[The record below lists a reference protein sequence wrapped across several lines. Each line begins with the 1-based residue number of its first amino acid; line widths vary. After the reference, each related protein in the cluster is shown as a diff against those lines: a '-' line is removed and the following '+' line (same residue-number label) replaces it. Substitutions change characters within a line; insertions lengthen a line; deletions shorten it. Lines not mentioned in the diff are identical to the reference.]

1 MLFKIA
7 KRHIFID
14 ANEFSDLEK
23 LVLNG
28 KTRHDFAR
36 EIYGKDVLWI
46 DVWQEVMRK
55 IYKMVEDLLIKAY
68 SKDPD
73 EFLSNYTKFEYVF
86 DKAEKNVFDL
96 LYAYCLTNKNAA
108 LSPIADTVATYLY
121 TKQDIGSYS
130 FVVIASK
137 SRLSFNTKNKSWL
150 QKLVD
155 KRFDIEIEIPSWSVK
170 HIHGKLNDFIVCFD
184 DFIFH
189 FGEFVKIT
197 HIPKADNQ

>member
-1 MLFKIA
+1 MLFEIA
-7 KRHIFID
+7 KLHIFID
-14 ANEFSDLEK
+14 TNRFSDLEK

-55 IYKMVEDLLIKAY
+55 IYKMVEQLLTQAY
-68 SKDPD
+68 FKDPD
-73 EFLSNYTKFEYVF
+73 EFLTDYTKFEYLF
-86 DKAEKNVFDL
+86 DKAENNVFDL

-108 LSPIADTVATYLY
+108 LYPRADTVATHLY

-130 FVVIASK
+130 FVVISSSAY
-137 SRLSFNTKNKSWL
+137 LSFNTKNKSWL

-155 KRFDIEIEIPSWSVK
+155 KRFDITIEIPSKSVK
-170 HIHGKLNDFIVCFD
+170 RVYGKLNDFIVSFD
-184 DFIFH
+184 DYIMH
-189 FGEFVKIT
+189 FGEFVEIKLIQ
-197 HIPKADNQ
+197 KEVK